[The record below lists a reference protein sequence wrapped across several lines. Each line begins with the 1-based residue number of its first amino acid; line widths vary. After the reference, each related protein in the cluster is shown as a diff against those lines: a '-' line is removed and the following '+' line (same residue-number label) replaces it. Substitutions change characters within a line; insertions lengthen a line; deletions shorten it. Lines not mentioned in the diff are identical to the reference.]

1 MTSTTPT
8 PAVGLSPEAARR
20 IAHTATVVVILV
32 GLTAGILS
40 WEGLHRLA
48 LDAGINPRLAWGVP
62 LVIDGTVVAGLL
74 GTLAGTLSG
83 TGIRYPLA
91 LVMLGASASVAGNI
105 AAAPATTVGRT
116 VAVAAPLCLAATLEQ
131 GLRVLRHRAG
141 LPAPRTRRQQR
152 TTAPATA
159 VAGTPVAAAAAPVRR
174 PRTPAVTTTA
184 TTAASARPSARREQ
198 VAALL
203 AEQPDITG
211 SAVARALAIDPADG
225 RRHLRALR
233 AEQPAPLALV
243 AAAAGGA

>member
-20 IAHTATVVVILV
+20 IAHTATAVVILV

-74 GTLAGTLSG
+74 GTLAGALSG

-141 LPAPRTRRQQR
+141 LPAPRTRRQR
-152 TTAPATA
+152 TPVAPA
-159 VAGTPVAAAAAPVRR
+159 VAGTPVVPAAAPAPVRR
-174 PRTPAVTTTA
+174 PRTPTTTTA
-184 TTAASARPSARREQ
+184 TTAAAPRPSARREQ
-198 VAALL
+198 VAVLL

-211 SAVARALAIDPADG
+211 TQVAVTLKMDAADA

-243 AAAAGGA
+243 SVGGA